1 MRGCRYKGWQA
12 PETDAASSI
21 LPIRI
26 EETIR
31 SIAGLNAEHHANAT
45 HHQRAVDRITSSL
58 GDSSFI
64 ATPTD
69 FFVGWVSLDCFA
81 LALSGRAP
89 DLPPFA

>member
-1 MRGCRYKGWQA
+1 MASARNGRRIIDPSHPYRGDH
-12 PETDAASSI
+12 P
-21 LPIRI
+21 
-26 EETIR
+26 

-58 GDSSFI
+58 GDSAFI

-69 FFVGWVSLDCFA
+69 YFVGWVSLDCFA
-81 LALSGRAP
+81 LALSGGAP